1 MRVFFIDNLGSFTY
15 NLVEE
20 FEKKDC
26 EVMVYRSDIDPK
38 IIEEE
43 IKNFKPK
50 LIVIGSGSSLKNSG
64 ISIQIIENYYKK
76 IPIFGVGLG
85 NCCIIEAFGGKV
97 GKVPAVSF
105 GKQSKITHDG
115 KTIYKKSDKV
125 FNAAWYNPLIGV
137 EIPYCLE
144 VSARTDSSIIMG
156 IRHKEHFVE
165 GIQFNPESI
174 LTPLG
179 SLIIENLIDEVS
191 KK

>member
-1 MRVFFIDNLGSFTY
+1 MRVFLIDNFDSFTY

-26 EVMVYRSDIDPK
+26 EVLVYRSDVDAMIIDN
-38 IIEEE
+38 E
-43 IKNFKPK
+43 IKKFKPK
-50 LIVIGSGSSLKNSG
+50 LIVIGSGASLKDAGASM
-64 ISIQIIENYYKK
+64 QIIENYYKK

-85 NCCIIEAFGGKV
+85 NCCIIEAFEGKV
-97 GKVPAVSF
+97 GKAPAVSF
-105 GKQSKITHDG
+105 GKQSKITHDE
-115 KTIYKKSDKV
+115 KTIYKKLDKV
-125 FNAAWYNPLIGV
+125 FNAAWYNSLVGV

-144 VSARTDSSIIMG
+144 VSARTDSSTIMG